1 MRVSRSQRAPSVLL
15 LEDLSQVLLY
25 APNTSRRSIGS
36 MFSLHGDL
44 NPDLALEAIPHG
56 PSVLRCVA

>member
-1 MRVSRSQRAPSVLL
+1 MLL